1 MKTGIDL
8 YKESTA
14 IRNTYKIL
22 PFQGVWSW
30 LTGKDI
36 PGRKALW
43 KSSSIE
49 MICWSI
55 SWIVVGTLL
64 IYLSLNSNMSS
75 IIKFILYLVG
85 VLFSTSG
92 ARYIVATIIHQGV
105 HGNLLST
112 KSRNRV
118 ICEILSTIF
127 ITQPYDSYRQFH
139 IYEHHGKD
147 FSTTEDKDLAAVY
160 KLGFEPGKTKKQLY
174 INLFLTLFSPYFHF
188 SYFYG
193 RIKSNLIGVPVYRFI
208 MTIVYF
214 LFLGYLAWW
223 MGMMNFV
230 LFIIIPYI
238 IVYQI
243 ASLLQLMTE
252 HVWLLRRENETILH
266 SHIKNSLGR
275 FCGSPCPESFSLKYS
290 LQWIIWAFKH
300 LFYHLPVRMLIVQG
314 SLICHDWHHRVS
326 NIKEWYD
333 YTRLREINA
342 EKLAKEGKYDYTEF
356 WGFYNCLDH
365 VLTMLSNSEPIDVNN
380 LKYRLN

>member
-43 KSSSIE
+43 KSNSIE

-64 IYLSLNSNMSS
+64 IYLSLNNNMSS
-75 IIKFILYLVG
+75 LIKFILYLVG

-193 RIKSNLIGVPVYRFI
+193 RIKSNLI
-208 MTIVYF
+208 
-214 LFLGYLAWW
+214 
-223 MGMMNFV
+223 
-230 LFIIIPYI
+230 YI

-290 LQWIIWAFKH
+290 LQWILWAFKH